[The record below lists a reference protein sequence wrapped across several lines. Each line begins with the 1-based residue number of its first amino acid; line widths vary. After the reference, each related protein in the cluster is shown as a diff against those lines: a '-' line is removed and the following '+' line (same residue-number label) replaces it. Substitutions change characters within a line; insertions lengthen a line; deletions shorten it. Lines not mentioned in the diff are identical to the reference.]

1 VTSGHFTSV
10 HTPTHD
16 ELTALDAL
24 GQEGAWHFD
33 GHDLRLT
40 NLDMILFS
48 AREDA
53 DPVTKRDLIRYHAC
67 IAPHMLPYLEGR
79 AVNPHRYPNG
89 ASKPGFWHKARP
101 DHAPDFVRAW
111 HYPDAD
117 PDETQVYSAIDNP
130 AAFVWMAN
138 YGALELNPWTS
149 RIDSSH
155 EPTWALIDIDPGT
168 STSLQEVLV
177 LARLYRAALQARVSS
192 KV

>member
-1 VTSGHFTSV
+1 MAHRRPRPSAHE
-10 HTPTHD
+10 PR
-16 ELTALDAL
+16 
-24 GQEGAWHFD
+24 
-33 GHDLRLT
+33 HDLVLRSRGCRSRHEARL
-40 NLDMILFS
+40 
-48 AREDA
+48 
-53 DPVTKRDLIRYHAC
+53 DPLSRLYRAAHA
-67 IAPHMLPYLEGR
+67 PVLEAE

-101 DHAPDFVRAW
+101 DHVPDFVRAW

-117 PDETQVYSAIDNP
+117 PDETQVYSVIDNP

-177 LARLYRAALQARVSS
+177 LAVCIAPPPGAGLS